1 MDLIEQAISRAS
13 DTKAAV
19 IGKGAIS
26 KTPEMFRKL
35 FGDKKAIVVADVN
48 TYAVVGKNVMTE
60 LSYAGIETV
69 SPYIFTDPDL
79 YAEWGFLT
87 SLEQHLAGID
97 AIAVAVGSGVIND
110 LTKLAS
116 HRLGRRYMIVGTAA
130 SMDGYT
136 AYGASVSFEGNKQTF
151 DCRAPLGIVF
161 DPVVAAGAPKDLA
174 ASGYADLIAKVPAAA
189 DWMIADELAVEPIDD
204 FAFSL
209 VQDNLRKALA
219 DPEAVFNGDVQAT
232 SDLAEGLIMSGF
244 AMQAIQSSRP
254 ASGVEHQYSHYWDME
269 NLCIDGR
276 HVSHGF
282 KVGIGTLVSTAS
294 LEFLLG
300 FDMASLDVDKCV
312 AQWPEWEQMA
322 EEIARMCA
330 GNDGLLSR
338 CLTESRA
345 KYIDRNQ
352 LRAQLNR
359 LVECWPHL
367 KQRIADQIL
376 PYDDVFDRLRKVHAP
391 YLPAMIN
398 IDREHLRTTYRA
410 IPYMRSRFTHADI
423 VLRCGLLNQLE
434 EYLFD
439 APGHKF

>member
-1 MDLIEQAISRAS
+1 MDIIEQAISRAS

-209 VQDNLRKALA
+209 VQDNPRKALA

-244 AMQAIQSSRP
+244 VLLLRVSVIIR
-254 ASGVEHQYSHYWDME
+254 GVSCLFLQP
-269 NLCIDGR
+269 
-276 HVSHGF
+276 
-282 KVGIGTLVSTAS
+282 
-294 LEFLLG
+294 LE
-300 FDMASLDVDKCV
+300 S
-312 AQWPEWEQMA
+312 
-322 EEIARMCA
+322 
-330 GNDGLLSR
+330 
-338 CLTESRA
+338 
-345 KYIDRNQ
+345 
-352 LRAQLNR
+352 
-359 LVECWPHL
+359 
-367 KQRIADQIL
+367 
-376 PYDDVFDRLRKVHAP
+376 
-391 YLPAMIN
+391 
-398 IDREHLRTTYRA
+398 
-410 IPYMRSRFTHADI
+410 
-423 VLRCGLLNQLE
+423 
-434 EYLFD
+434 
-439 APGHKF
+439 